1 MADDLTLM
9 GNSPFDAIRRTDEH
23 GEYWSARDLMPL
35 LGYTKWERF
44 EDSIDRARISM
55 ASVGDDPDRHAS
67 RRREPVATSGNA
79 PDTARVNYRLSR
91 HGCYV
96 VAMNGD
102 VRKPEIAAAQA
113 YFAVKTREAETAP
126 ATRAQLSPRQLAE
139 MVIAEADRADAA
151 EKRVA
156 EMEPVVA
163 AFQTLTG
170 ERQTITVGT
179 AAKYFASRND
189 VPTGRNRL
197 YNTMRR
203 MGWVFLHGQEPT
215 QRAVDADYLEPQI
228 GKPYVDNDGEK
239 QPGKTKSRVT
249 AKGMVRLAKEF
260 NVGVD
265 EDDLRRYIAAHSHEE
280 AS

>member
-1 MADDLTLM
+1 MSGDLTLM
-9 GNSPFDAIRRTDEH
+9 GESPFDAIRRTDGH

-44 EDSIDRARISM
+44 EDSIDRARLSIANSGM
-55 ASVGDDPDRHAS
+55 DPEAHAS
-67 RRREPVATSGNA
+67 RLREASGKTERA
-79 PDTARVNYRLSR
+79 NYRLSR
-91 HGCYV
+91 YGAYIT
-96 VAMNGD
+96 ALNGD
-102 VRKPEIAAAQA
+102 VRKAEIADAQQ
-113 YFAVKTREAETAP
+113 YFVVKAREAETAP
-126 ATRAQLSPRQLAE
+126 VSRAQLSPRQLAE

-151 EKRVA
+151 EARAA

-163 AFQTLTG
+163 AFQTLTS

-189 VPTGRNRL
+189 VSTGRNRL

-228 GKPYVDNDGEK
+228 GKPYVDNDGESH
-239 QPGKTKSRVT
+239 PGNTKSRVT

-260 NVGVD
+260 NVAVD
-265 EDDLRRYIAAHSHEE
+265 QDDLRRYIAAHSQEE